1 MVLNDY
7 QQALKRAQ
15 EDRNYLRSVISIVG
29 RGSMTGRACSDW
41 FAHSLLNDEPISEQ
55 VWKLL
60 VPQLIR
66 LRRLKRCDSAL
77 VRGAVERLL
86 AARAATQGDTSC

>member
-7 QQALKRAQ
+7 QQALRRAQ

-60 VPQLIR
+60 VLRLIQ
-66 LRRLKRCDSAL
+66 LRRLKRCDRDL
-77 VRGAVERLL
+77 VRGAVERLR
-86 AARAATQGDTSC
+86 AARLAGKGEIPC

>member
-1 MVLNDY
+1 MVLNNY
-7 QQALKRAQ
+7 QQALMRAQ
-15 EDRNYLRSVISIVG
+15 EDRIVLKSVVLRVG
-29 RGSMTGRACSDW
+29 HSSLTGRACSDW

-77 VRGAVERLL
+77 VRGAVERLR
-86 AARAATQGDTSC
+86 AARVAAKGDISC